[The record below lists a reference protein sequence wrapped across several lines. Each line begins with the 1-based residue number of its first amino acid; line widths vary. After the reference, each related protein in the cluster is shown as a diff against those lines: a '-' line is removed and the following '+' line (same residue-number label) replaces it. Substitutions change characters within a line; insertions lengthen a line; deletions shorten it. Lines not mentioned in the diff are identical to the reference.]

1 MAMPV
6 TVSPQRQKP
15 GAPRWK
21 RRANARPDEI
31 LDAAQAEF
39 DERGFEAARME
50 DIGKRAGISKAAV
63 YLYFPSKMALLKAL
77 IEAKVSPIAQQ
88 AGAIAAAGA
97 ADPLGALRLIT
108 QMAATHFADLA
119 VFAVP
124 RLVVGL
130 SGRFPEI
137 AEYYRVHVAE
147 VARDALERMI
157 QAGVDRGLFRAD
169 INVKVI
175 ARAFMGPLLF
185 EALWMHVLQ
194 GKASLDDP
202 AALVESHLK
211 LLLEGLEKRA

>member
-1 MAMPV
+1 MPA
-6 TVSPQRQKP
+6 SPSPKTGKP
-15 GAPRWK
+15 SSPRWQ
-21 RRANARPDEI
+21 RRADARPDEI
-31 LDAAQAEF
+31 LNAALEEF
-39 DERGFEAARME
+39 TAKGFDAARME
-50 DIGKRAGISKAAV
+50 DIARTAGLSKAGV
-63 YLYFPSKMALLKAL
+63 YLYFESKEALLKAL

-88 AGAIAAAGA
+88 AGAIAAAGS

-108 QMAATHFADLA
+108 QMASTRFADPA

-194 GKASLDDP
+194 GKASLDDSTL
-202 AALVESHLK
+202 LVESHLK

>member
-1 MAMPV
+1 MPASS
-6 TVSPQRQKP
+6 SPKKGKP
-15 GAPRWK
+15 APPRWQ
-21 RRANARPDEI
+21 RRADARPDEI
-31 LDAAQAEF
+31 LNAALEEF
-39 DERGFEAARME
+39 TAKGFDAARME
-50 DIGKRAGISKAAV
+50 DIAKTAGLSKAGV
-63 YLYFPSKMALLKAL
+63 YLYFESKEALLKAL